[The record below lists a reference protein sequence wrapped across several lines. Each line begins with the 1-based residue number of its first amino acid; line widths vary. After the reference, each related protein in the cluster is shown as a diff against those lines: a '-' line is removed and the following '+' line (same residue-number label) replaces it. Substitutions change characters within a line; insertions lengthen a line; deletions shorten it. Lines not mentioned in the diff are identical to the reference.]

1 MDMIVENAEF
11 VTMAPGSA
19 SGSMPGAESMLVR
32 DGRIAAIGPAA
43 AVRAAAEPGAA
54 VVGMDGATVIPGL
67 IDAHCH
73 VMNIGYLAAGAD
85 CSQPAAPDIAV
96 IQARMRAAA
105 DRTPAGSWVTGSGYV
120 EYKLAER
127 RHPTR
132 AELDA
137 AVPDRPAVI
146 YHTSLHACVLNS
158 AALREAGFADGQ
170 PDPPDGALVR
180 DGEGKLTGVLF
191 EGPMFRVFGNKLRH
205 DLAHM
210 DAAARA
216 RVVRRAGQ
224 RLATL
229 GITAACDADLRCQ
242 TFESYAEADDA
253 GVLDQRIYGL
263 TVHDEVD
270 QLVKTGLRGRRSG
283 RLAAE
288 AVKIWADGGMS
299 SRTAA
304 IHGTYPVPPFG
315 SGILYFEPAE
325 LTAMVGD
332 FAARGFQVCI
342 HAQGDRA
349 IEIVL
354 DAYARTLAGTPGN
367 PRRHRIE
374 HGGAMYPALTARAA
388 QLRIP
393 VVSQPGFLSG
403 LGDGFAD
410 AFGDQADQLY
420 AFRSWQRAGVTVAG
434 SSDAPVITPDPLTGI
449 RDAIVRRTA
458 AGRVIGPDERISAR
472 DALAIYTAG
481 GAFAMHRE
489 TEIGSLEPGK
499 LADFTVLDRNPLR
512 VDPEEITGIQ
522 VLATFSRLTAGE
534 PMPDREQLIRPGSRT
549 GRAWQAV
556 GAAMVRLI
564 AWLDR
569 VDTPRVSPAEPD
581 KQHYAV

>member
-1 MDMIVENAEF
+1 VELIVEDAEF
-11 VTMAPGSA
+11 VTMTPGGDA
-19 SGSMPGAESMLVR
+19 GNSGRTSMLVR

-43 AVRAAAEPGAA
+43 AVRAAAGAGAA
-54 VVGMDGATVIPGL
+54 VARLDGATVIPGL

-73 VMNIGYLAAGAD
+73 VMNVGYLAAGAD
-85 CSQPAAPDIAV
+85 CSQPAAPDIAA
-96 IQARMRAAA
+96 IQARLRAAA
-105 DRTPAGSWVTGSGYV
+105 DQTAAGSWVMGSGYV

-132 AELDA
+132 ADLDA

-170 PDPPDGALVR
+170 PDPPDGAFGR
-180 DGEGKLTGVLF
+180 DGQGRLTGVLF
-191 EGPMFRVFGNKLRH
+191 EGPMFRVFGGKLRS
-205 DLAHM
+205 DLARM
-210 DAAARA
+210 DTAARA

-224 RLATL
+224 RLAAL

-242 TFESYAEADDA
+242 TFAAYAEADDA
-253 GVLDQRIYGL
+253 GALSQRVYGL

-270 QLVKTGLRGRRSG
+270 ELVRSGAAGRRSG
-283 RLAAE
+283 RLAAQ

-315 SGILYFEPAE
+315 SGILYFAPGE
-325 LTAMVGD
+325 LAAMVRD
-332 FAARGFQVCI
+332 FAARGFQVCV

-349 IEIVL
+349 VEITL
-354 DAYARTLAGTPGN
+354 DAYAQALAGAPGN

-388 QLRIP
+388 ALGI
-393 VVSQPGFLSG
+393 VLVSQPGFLSG
-403 LGDGFAD
+403 LGDGFAE
-410 AFGDQADQLY
+410 AFGGQADQLY
-420 AFRSWQRAGVTVAG
+420 AFRSWQRAGITVAG

-458 AGRVIGPDERISAR
+458 AGRVIGPGERLAAR
-472 DALAIYTAG
+472 DALALYTTG

-489 TEIGSLEPGK
+489 TEIGSLAPGM

-512 VDPEEITGIQ
+512 VDPEQITGIQ
-522 VLATFSRLTAGE
+522 VLATVVDGMPTYEAGGVS
-534 PMPDREQLIRPGSRT
+534 LGAGRT
-549 GRAWQAV
+549 GEA
-556 GAAMVRLI
+556 G
-564 AWLDR
+564 
-569 VDTPRVSPAEPD
+569 
-581 KQHYAV
+581 

>member
-1 MDMIVENAEF
+1 VELIVEDAEF
-11 VTMAPGSA
+11 VTMAPAGDTGS
-19 SGSMPGAESMLVR
+19 GGAESMLVR

-54 VVGMDGATVIPGL
+54 AVRLDGATVVPGL

-85 CSQPAAPDIAV
+85 CSQPAAPDIAA
-96 IQARMRAAA
+96 IQARLRAAA
-105 DRTPAGSWVTGSGYV
+105 DGTPAGSWVTGSGYV
-120 EYKLAER
+120 EYKLAEQ

-132 AELDA
+132 ADLDA

-170 PDPPDGALVR
+170 PDPPDGALGR
-180 DGEGKLTGVLF
+180 DDQGRLTGVLF
-191 EGPMFRVFGNKLRH
+191 EAPMFRLFAQRLRD

-224 RLATL
+224 RLAAL
-229 GITAACDADLRCQ
+229 GITAACDADLRCP
-242 TFESYAEADDA
+242 TFAAYAEADDA
-253 GVLDQRIYGL
+253 GALSQRIYGL

-270 QLVKTGLRGRRSG
+270 ELVRSGHRGRRSG
-283 RLAAE
+283 RLAAQ

-315 SGILYFEPAE
+315 SGILYFAPGE
-325 LTAMVGD
+325 LAAMVRD
-332 FAARGFQVCI
+332 FADRGFQVCV

-349 IEIVL
+349 IEITL
-354 DAYARTLAGTPGN
+354 DAYAQALARTPGN

-388 QLRIP
+388 QLGIV

-403 LGDGFAD
+403 LGDGFAE
-410 AFGDQADQLY
+410 AFGGQADLLY
-420 AFRSWQRAGVTVAG
+420 AFRSWQRAGITVAG

-458 AGRVIGPDERISAR
+458 AGRVIGPDERLAAR
-472 DALAIYTAG
+472 DALALYTAG

-489 TEIGSLEPGK
+489 TEIGSLAPGK
-499 LADFTVLDRNPLR
+499 LADFTVLDRNPLST
-512 VDPEEITGIQ
+512 DPEQITGIQ
-522 VLATFSRLTAGE
+522 VLATAVDGIPTYQAG
-534 PMPDREQLIRPGSRT
+534 G
-549 GRAWQAV
+549 
-556 GAAMVRLI
+556 I
-564 AWLDR
+564 AF
-569 VDTPRVSPAEPD
+569 PQS
-581 KQHYAV
+581 

>member
-1 MDMIVENAEF
+1 MEFIVEDADF
-11 VTMAPGSA
+11 VTMAPA
-19 SGSMPGAESMLVR
+19 SRPESMLVR
-32 DGRIAAIGPAA
+32 DGRITAIGPAA

-54 VVGMDGATVIPGL
+54 VVRLDGATVIPGL

-73 VMNIGYLAAGAD
+73 VMNVGYLAASAD
-85 CSQPAAPDIAV
+85 CSQPAAPDIGA
-96 IQARMRAAA
+96 IQARLREAA
-105 DRTPAGSWVTGSGYV
+105 DTTPAESWVLGSAYV

-132 AELDA
+132 ADLDA

-170 PDPPDGALVR
+170 PDPPDGAFGR
-180 DGEGKLTGVLF
+180 DGQGRLNGVLF
-191 EGPMFRVFGNKLRH
+191 EGPMFRVFTDRLRS

-210 DAAARA
+210 DSAARA

-224 RLATL
+224 RLAGL
-229 GITAACDADLRCQ
+229 GITAACDADMRCQ
-242 TFESYAEADDA
+242 TFSAYAEADDA
-253 GVLDQRIYGL
+253 GVLAQRIYGL
-263 TVHDEVD
+263 IVHDEVD
-270 QLVKTGLRGRRSG
+270 ELVTSGLQGRRSG
-283 RLAAE
+283 RLAAQ

-315 SGILYFEPAE
+315 SGILYFDPVE
-325 LTAMVGD
+325 LTTMVRD

-349 IEIVL
+349 IEVVL
-354 DAYARTLAGTPGN
+354 DAYAQTLAGTPGN
-367 PRRHRIE
+367 LRRHRIE

-388 QLRIP
+388 ELGIP
-393 VVSQPGFLSG
+393 VASQPGFLSG

-410 AFGDQADQLY
+410 AFPDQAHQLY
-420 AFRSWQRAGVTVAG
+420 AFRSWQRAGITVAG

-458 AGRVIGPDERISAR
+458 AGQVIGPDERLTAHA
-472 DALAIYTAG
+472 ALALYTAG
-481 GAFAMHRE
+481 GAYAMHRE

-499 LADFTVLDRNPLR
+499 LADFTILDRNPLS
-512 VDPEEITGIQ
+512 VDPEQITGIE
-522 VLATFSRLTAGE
+522 VLATVVDGTPTYQAGGIIF
-534 PMPDREQLIRPGSRT
+534 PQS
-549 GRAWQAV
+549 
-556 GAAMVRLI
+556 
-564 AWLDR
+564 
-569 VDTPRVSPAEPD
+569 
-581 KQHYAV
+581 